1 MSNTPTLPGQ
11 AAKLNLTIE
20 QGATF
25 DRLLTYRSSPTVKR
39 AISAMTKANPGKV
52 TAAAHGFVTGDKLF
66 LSKLKGMAQADNRAY
81 TITVLD
87 ADNFT
92 LGVDTT
98 TYDAYVSGGTA
109 DNGKPVDLTG
119 YTARM
124 QVRAKVTDTAT
135 VLDLTTANGG
145 IVLGGTAGTIRIL
158 ATAAQTAALTIASG
172 FYDLELIDGTSAVRR
187 LMEGAVTLSKEI
199 TR

>member
-11 AAKLNLTIE
+11 AAKLHIVME

-25 DRLLTYRSSPTVKR
+25 DRLLTYRNSPTVKR
-39 AISAMTKANPGKV
+39 AIAAITKANPGKL
-52 TAAAHGFVTGDKLF
+52 TAVGHGLLTGDKVF
-66 LSKLKGMAQADNRAY
+66 VSKLNGMAQADNRAY
-81 TITVLD
+81 TIAVLD

-92 LGVDTT
+92 LGVDTSS
-98 TYDAYVSGGTA
+98 YDAYVSGGIV
-109 DNGKPVDLTG
+109 DNGKPIDLTG

-124 QVRAKVTDTAT
+124 QVREKITSTSA

-145 IVLGGTAGTIRIL
+145 VTLGGTAGTIRVL

-172 FYDLELIDGTSAVRR
+172 FYDLEIIDVTAAVRR
-187 LMEGAVTLSKEI
+187 LLEGAVTISKEV